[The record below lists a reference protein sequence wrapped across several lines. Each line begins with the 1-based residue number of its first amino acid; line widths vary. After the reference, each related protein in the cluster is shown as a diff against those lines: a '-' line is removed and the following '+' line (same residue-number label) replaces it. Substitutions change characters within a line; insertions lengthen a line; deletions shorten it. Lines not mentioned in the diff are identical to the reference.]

1 MKEICPTMQLKL
13 ELSGN
18 FDRTILCKK
27 ELLYANM
34 CKFPLRTKPFLLFL
48 LKKRMF
54 LLIFGKVPFIK
65 CCFYERESVYLY
77 VA

>member
-1 MKEICPTMQLKL
+1 
-13 ELSGN
+13 
-18 FDRTILCKK
+18 
-27 ELLYANM
+27 
-34 CKFPLRTKPFLLFL
+34 L